1 MNDIDDRGMPARHES
16 AGDGWHGDDD
26 WRKGPALARYENIL
40 YTDFPSPPADVS
52 AARDAMDSAAA
63 LIGDLDRAA
72 RQTLAEYKGVGG
84 RARVAARD
92 AVARGETPPSTEE
105 ADAERDRL
113 ARRYK
118 DAVAHRKAVEDH
130 LSGLVAQY
138 HRVAEAALPA
148 WRDRLS
154 SNLADQADTARTA
167 LSKALVQAREAVAL
181 AVAVE
186 GMDRPTW
193 DHAHDAPRKSALAG
207 RELPANL
214 EPDATRGTG
223 GTRYGAGTTGI
234 DADLDAVARLATRW
248 LRVEGNHQLGQGPI
262 PEALVTLT
270 GDMPERTTPVE
281 RFDPDAASRRA
292 SMRQFV
298 HQLSMAH
305 GLPVEEQAVGVW

>member
-1 MNDIDDRGMPARHES
+1 MNDIDDRGMPARHEP
-16 AGDGWHGDDD
+16 AEDGGYGSDD
-26 WRKGPALARYENIL
+26 WRKGPALARHENIL
-40 YTDFPSPPADVS
+40 YADFPSPPADVS

-92 AVARGETPPSTEE
+92 AVARGESPPSTEE

-130 LSGLVAQY
+130 LAGLVARY
-138 HRVAEAALPA
+138 HQVAEAALPA
-148 WRDRLS
+148 WRDLLAA
-154 SNLADQADTARTA
+154 NLDDQADAARTA

-186 GMDRPTW
+186 TMDRPMW
-193 DHAHDAPRKSALAG
+193 NPQHDAPRKSALAG

-223 GTRYGAGTTGI
+223 GTNYAAGTTEI

-262 PEALVTLT
+262 PEALTMQT
-270 GDMPERTTPVE
+270 TDMPERTTPVE
-281 RFDPDAASRRA
+281 RFDPDAASRRREWDMFLGQQA
-292 SMRQFV
+292 
-298 HQLSMAH
+298 MAH
-305 GLPVEEQAVGVW
+305 GLPVEEQPPVEG